1 MNTLDI
7 LKYGNLTLL
16 RSVEGLPDDAWE
28 TPGAVGVWS
37 AKEIMAH
44 VASFELL
51 LAEVLS
57 TFVDGSAT
65 PTLDMLIQNSERF
78 NELQVESR
86 RGDSVTK
93 ILDEYKSAHGRVIDL
108 AGKISVE
115 KMRENGTLPWYGGEY
130 CLEDYIVYANYG
142 HKREHSAHFGLYRD
156 RLR

>member
-16 RSVEGLPDDAWE
+16 QSVEGLPDDAWE

-44 VASFELL
+44 IAYFELL
-51 LAEVLS
+51 LVEVLS
-57 TFVDGSAT
+57 TFVDGGAT
-65 PTLDMLIQNSERF
+65 PTLDMMVQAGERF

-86 RGDSVTK
+86 RGNTVSE
-93 ILDEYKSAHGRVIDL
+93 ILDEYKSAHQRVMEL
-108 AGKISVE
+108 AGRISVE
-115 KMRENGTLPWYGGEY
+115 KFRENGTLPWYGKQY
-130 CLEDYIVYANYG
+130 CLNDYIVYASYG

-156 RLR
+156 RLG